1 MRVFFRGNH
10 HKWPMLFFNRFYW
23 HNQELVGR
31 PNSIRFRRVQD
42 CPISHL
48 PTFFR
53 APIRS
58 NSQQLSHQL
67 AALEASSFFWGYCEW
82 VIACLWC
89 FSKDDGDGGIR
100 PNHVHVCIYVSH
112 FNFVSLCECIYI
124 FIYIY
129 VYARVCVCVCAVNFN
144 LFMLPLELRECH
156 LFRRSVKVRTRMPD
170 RRGGN
175 LSFGLFHVA
184 REWSTEGQIWYD
196 MMWHLNSPVVLSWL
210 LVRSRWNHVE
220 SRGFCYCIFCFLF
233 SVISGILSL
242 RIEWHLPVHCCFL
255 QVHLGFFSGSCHG
268 IGLGLAEWRSTCHPV
283 AHQSFQC
290 CLWVCCCCNLCV
302 ILSMQHKS

>member
-1 MRVFFRGNH
+1 M
-10 HKWPMLFFNRFYW
+10 
-23 HNQELVGR
+23 
-31 PNSIRFRRVQD
+31 
-42 CPISHL
+42 
-48 PTFFR
+48 
-53 APIRS
+53 
-58 NSQQLSHQL
+58 
-67 AALEASSFFWGYCEW
+67 
-82 VIACLWC
+82 
-89 FSKDDGDGGIR
+89 
-100 PNHVHVCIYVSH
+100 
-112 FNFVSLCECIYI
+112 
-124 FIYIY
+124 
-129 VYARVCVCVCAVNFN
+129 CVCAVNFN

-220 SRGFCYCIFCFLF
+220 SRGFCYWIFCFLF

>member
-1 MRVFFRGNH
+1 M
-10 HKWPMLFFNRFYW
+10 
-23 HNQELVGR
+23 
-31 PNSIRFRRVQD
+31 
-42 CPISHL
+42 

-129 VYARVCVCVCAVNFN
+129 ICIRTCVCVCCKFQSIHAS
-144 LFMLPLELRECH
+144 
-156 LFRRSVKVRTRMPD
+156 FRIERM
-170 RRGGN
+170 
-175 LSFGLFHVA
+175 SFV
-184 REWSTEGQIWYD
+184 SQVSEGQNTDARQAGRKFVIWI
-196 MMWHLNSPVVLSWL
+196 V
-210 LVRSRWNHVE
+210 SRRPRMIH
-220 SRGFCYCIFCFLF
+220 
-233 SVISGILSL
+233 
-242 RIEWHLPVHCCFL
+242 
-255 QVHLGFFSGSCHG
+255 
-268 IGLGLAEWRSTCHPV
+268 
-283 AHQSFQC
+283 
-290 CLWVCCCCNLCV
+290 
-302 ILSMQHKS
+302 